1 MLAESHE
8 VGSVPVLVPVT
19 LTAMY
24 LPACVEVRSSESVVP
39 LVVVHVSGTVCVADV
54 TSVVH
59 AYH

>member
-24 LPACVEVRSSESVVP
+24 LPACVEVNGKVLLVP
-39 LVVVHVSGTVCVADV
+39 LVVVHVPGMVWVALV
-54 TSVVH
+54 ILAVH